1 MTPQPR
7 QPTNKRPAKPPLRWT
22 GVLFAFAANLLLTT
36 TADMLAQRLPFGFDS
51 ELLATIAAPLLAG
64 VLTALY
70 VRQRGGMHAFLG
82 ALISLPVLALWIFG
96 GNWQLAILTFS
107 FCTLG
112 GALSEIVLRGR
123 SA

>member
-1 MTPQPR
+1 MTR
-7 QPTNKRPAKPPLRWT
+7 QPSQPTDKRPARPPLRWT
-22 GVLFAFAANLLLTT
+22 GILFALAANLLLTT
-36 TADMLAQRLPFGFDS
+36 AADMLAQRLPFGFDS

-82 ALISLPVLALWIFG
+82 ALISLPILALWIFS
-96 GNWQLAILTFS
+96 GNWQLAILSFS

-112 GALSEIVLRGR
+112 GALSEIALRSR
-123 SA
+123 AA